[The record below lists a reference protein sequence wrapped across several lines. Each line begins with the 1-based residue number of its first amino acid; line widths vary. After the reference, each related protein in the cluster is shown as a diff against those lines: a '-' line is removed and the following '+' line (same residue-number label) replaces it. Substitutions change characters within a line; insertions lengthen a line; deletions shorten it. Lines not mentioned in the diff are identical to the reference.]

1 MPSLRFSALA
11 VPLARPPALA
21 LALALLLSAC
31 GGGGGSD
38 SAPVVPPVAP
48 TGPTA
53 LVAASTVVNRCAAPR
68 SGSSIDKPG
77 TLLDELTWVR
87 SWIDETYLWYREV
100 PTSYLPQSFATPKA
114 YFDVLKTTATTASG
128 KPKDQF
134 HFTYTTAEWEA
145 SLNGVELGYGM
156 LLAITQ
162 TTPPRKAVIS
172 IVEPG
177 SPAALAGLQR
187 GDVLQTVDGTDFV
200 NAPDTASVNI
210 INAGLFPAAQ
220 GTHTLGFSRGGTALS
235 ATLQAVEVS
244 TSAVQNE
251 RIIDTPTGK
260 VGYLTFNTHN
270 NVAERQLVETM
281 RRFQAAGIS
290 DLVLDVRYNGGG
302 YLDVASELAYMI
314 AGPQVTTG
322 KTFEQVL
329 FNDKTTPE
337 APMPFHAQSQGFGG
351 PNPLPKGTALPSL
364 GLKRVTLLTTG
375 NTCSASESI
384 INGLRGVDVQVNLIG
399 GTTCGKP
406 YGFYPAPNCGTTYFA
421 VQFQGVNAK
430 GFGDYADGMAPT
442 CDVTDDY
449 QHQLGDAAEGMLAA
463 ALRYRSSGSCVPA
476 TGATR
481 LLSSMESPVDTAT
494 RLLRPSY
501 KEIAI
506 MRR

>member
-1 MPSLRFSALA
+1 MRSLRFSSLP
-11 VPLARPPALA
+11 VPLARPVVLSI
-21 LALALLLSAC
+21 ALLLSAC

-38 SAPVVPPVAP
+38 STAVVPPVTP

-53 LVAASTVVNRCAAPR
+53 LVAASTVANRCEAPR

-100 PTSYLPQSFATPKA
+100 PTTYQPSSFSTPIA

-128 KPKDQF
+128 QPKDRF

-156 LLAITQ
+156 LLALTRN
-162 TTPPRKAVIS
+162 TPPRKAVIS

-187 GDVLQTVDGTDFV
+187 GDMLQSIDGVDFV
-200 NAPDTASVNI
+200 NAADAASLKI
-210 INAGLFPAAQ
+210 INAGLLPKAQ
-220 GTHTLGFSRGGTALS
+220 GTHALSFSRDGTVRN

-329 FNDKTTPE
+329 FNDKTRPE
-337 APMPFHAQSQGFGG
+337 APVPFHAQSRGFGG
-351 PNPLPKGTALPSL
+351 PNPLPKGTPLPSL

-375 NTCSASESI
+375 NTCSASEAI

-406 YGFYPAPNCGTTYFA
+406 YGFYPQPNCGTTYFA

-430 GFGDYADGMAPT
+430 GFGDFADGMAPT
-442 CDVTDDY
+442 CEVADDY
-449 QHQLGDAAEGMLAA
+449 QHALGDAAEGMLAA
-463 ALRYRSSGSCVPA
+463 ALRYRGSGSCVPA

-481 LLSSMESPVDTAT
+481 LLSSMQSPADTAM
-494 RLLRPSY
+494 RLLRPAY

-506 MRR
+506 IRH

>member
-1 MPSLRFSALA
+1 MHSLRFSALA
-11 VPLARPPALA
+11 VPLV
-21 LALALLLSAC
+21 LLLSAC
-31 GGGGGSD
+31 GGGGGD
-38 SAPVVPPVAP
+38 SGPAAPPVTP

-53 LVAASTVVNRCAAPR
+53 LVASATVANRCEKPR
-68 SGSSIDKPG
+68 TGSGVDLPG

-100 PTSYLPQSFATPKA
+100 PATYQPQSFATPIS
-114 YFDVLKTTATTASG
+114 YFDVLKTTAMTASG

-134 HFTYTTAEWEA
+134 HFTLPTAEWEA
-145 SLNGVELGYGM
+145 AQNGIELGYGM
-156 LLAITQ
+156 LLAVTR
-162 TTPPRKAVIS
+162 TTPPRKAVIT
-172 IVEPG
+172 IIEPG

-187 GDVLQTVDGTDFV
+187 GDELQTIDGVDFV
-200 NAPDTASVNI
+200 HASDTASVTI
-210 INAGLFPAAQ
+210 INAGLFPKAQ
-220 GTHTLGFSRGGTALS
+220 GTHTLGLSRNGAPMSVSLTA
-235 ATLQAVEVS
+235 VDVS

-329 FNDKTTPE
+329 FNDKTRPK
-337 APMPFHAQSQGFGG
+337 APVPFHTQSQGFPG
-351 PNPLPKGTALPSL
+351 PNPLPKGTPLPSL
-364 GLKRVTLLTTG
+364 GLTRVTLLTTG
-375 NTCSASESI
+375 NTCSASEAI
-384 INGLRGVDVQVNLIG
+384 INGLRGVNVQVNLIG

-430 GFGDYADGMAPT
+430 GFGDFADGMAPT

-463 ALRYRSSGSCVPA
+463 ALRYRSSGSCTPA

-481 LLSSMESPVDTAT
+481 LLSSMQSPVDTAA
-494 RLLRPSY
+494 RLLRPAY
-501 KEIAI
+501 KEIALI
-506 MRR
+506 RQ

>member
-1 MPSLRFSALA
+1 MHSLRLRCLVVSLGF
-11 VPLARPPALA
+11 V
-21 LALALLLSAC
+21 LSAC
-31 GGGGGSD
+31 GGGGGGGSSD
-38 SAPVVPPVAP
+38 SAPVVPPVTPTGP

-53 LVAASTVVNRCAAPR
+53 LVASSTVANRCEAPR

-77 TLLDELTWVR
+77 TLLDEQTWVR

-100 PTSYLPQSFATPKA
+100 PTTYLPQSFATAKA

-156 LLAITQ
+156 LLALTR
-162 TTPPRKAVIS
+162 TTPPRKAVIT

-177 SPAALAGLQR
+177 SPAALAGLRR
-187 GDVLQTVDGTDFV
+187 GDALQTVDGVDFV
-200 NAPDTASVNI
+200 NAPDTASVGI

-220 GTHTLGFSRGGTALS
+220 GTHTLGFSRNGAPIS
-235 ATLQAVEVS
+235 ASLQAVDVS
-244 TSAVQNE
+244 TSSVQNE

-270 NVAERQLVETM
+270 NVAERQLAETM
-281 RRFQAAGIS
+281 GRFQAAGIS

-329 FNDKTTPE
+329 ANDKTRPA
-337 APMPFHAQSQGFGG
+337 APVPFHAQSQGFAG
-351 PNPLPKGTALPSL
+351 PNPLPKGTPLPSL

-375 NTCSASESI
+375 NTCSASEAI

-406 YGFYPAPNCGTTYFA
+406 YGFYPTPNCGTTYFA

-430 GFGDYADGMAPT
+430 GFGDFADGMAPT
-442 CDVTDDY
+442 CDVADDY
-449 QHQLGDAAEGMLAA
+449 QNPLGDPAEGMLAA
-463 ALRYRSSGSCVPA
+463 ALRYRSSGSCSPA
-476 TGATR
+476 TGALR
-481 LLSSMESPVDTAT
+481 LLSSMENPADTAT
-494 RLLRPSY
+494 RLLRPAY
-501 KEIAI
+501 KEIAVLK
-506 MRR
+506 R

>member
-1 MPSLRFSALA
+1 MHSLRFSALA
-11 VPLARPPALA
+11 VPLV
-21 LALALLLSAC
+21 LLLSAC
-31 GGGGGSD
+31 GGGGGD
-38 SAPVVPPVAP
+38 SGPAAPPVTP

-53 LVAASTVVNRCAAPR
+53 LVASATVANRCEKPR
-68 SGSSIDKPG
+68 TGSSVDLPG
-77 TLLDELTWVR
+77 ALLDELTWVR

-100 PTSYLPQSFATPKA
+100 PATYQPQSFATPIS
-114 YFDVLKTTATTASG
+114 YFDVLKTTAMTASG

-134 HFTYTTAEWEA
+134 HFTLPTAEWEA
-145 SLNGVELGYGM
+145 AQNGIELGYGM
-156 LLAITQ
+156 LLAVTR
-162 TTPPRKAVIS
+162 TTPPRKAVIT
-172 IVEPG
+172 IIEPG

-187 GDVLQTVDGTDFV
+187 GDELQTIDGVDFV
-200 NAPDTASVNI
+200 HASDTASVTI
-210 INAGLFPAAQ
+210 INAGLFPKAQ
-220 GTHTLGFSRGGTALS
+220 GTHTLGLSRNGAPMSVSLTA
-235 ATLQAVEVS
+235 VDVS

-314 AGPQVTTG
+314 AGPQVTAG

-329 FNDKTTPE
+329 FNDKTRPQ
-337 APMPFHAQSQGFGG
+337 APVPFHAQSQGFPA
-351 PNPLPKGTALPSL
+351 PNPLAKGAPLPSL
-364 GLKRVTLLTTG
+364 GLRRVTLLTTG
-375 NTCSASESI
+375 NTCSASEAI
-384 INGLRGVDVQVNLIG
+384 INGLRGVDVEVNLIG

-430 GFGDYADGMAPT
+430 GFGDFADGMAPT

-449 QHQLGDAAEGMLAA
+449 QHQLGDPSEGMLAA
-463 ALRYRSSGSCVPA
+463 ALRYRSSGSCTPA

-481 LLSSMESPVDTAT
+481 LLSSMQSPVDTAA
-494 RLLRPSY
+494 RLLRPAY
-501 KEIAI
+501 KEIALI
-506 MRR
+506 RQ

>member
-11 VPLARPPALA
+11 VPLV
-21 LALALLLSAC
+21 LLLSAC

-38 SAPVVPPVAP
+38 SAAVVPPVTPGA
-48 TGPTA
+48 TA
-53 LVAASTVVNRCAAPR
+53 LVASSTVANRCEAPR

-77 TLLDELTWVR
+77 TLLDEQTWVR

-100 PTSYLPQSFATPKA
+100 PTTYQPQSFSTAKA

-156 LLAITQ
+156 LLALTR

-172 IVEPG
+172 IIEPG
-177 SPAALAGLQR
+177 SPADLAGLRR
-187 GDVLQTVDGTDFV
+187 GDVLQTVDGVDFV

-210 INAGLFPAAQ
+210 LNAGLFPKAQ
-220 GTHTLGFSRGGTALS
+220 GTHTLGFSRNGAPLSKSLTA
-235 ATLQAVEVS
+235 VDVS

-281 RRFQAAGIS
+281 GRFQAAGIS

-314 AGPQVTTG
+314 AGPQVTAG
-322 KTFEQVL
+322 KTFEQTL
-329 FNDKTTPE
+329 FNDKTRPE
-337 APMPFHAQSQGFGG
+337 ASVPFHAQSQGFPA
-351 PNPLPKGTALPSL
+351 PNPLPKGTPLPSL

-375 NTCSASESI
+375 NTCSASEAI

-406 YGFYPAPNCGTTYFA
+406 YGFYPTPNCGTTYFA

-430 GFGDYADGMAPT
+430 GFGDFADGMAPT
-442 CDVTDDY
+442 CDVADDY
-449 QHQLGDAAEGMLAA
+449 QHPLGDAAEGMLAA
-463 ALRYRSSGSCVPA
+463 ALRYRSSGSCTPA
-476 TGATR
+476 TGALR
-481 LLSSMESPVDTAT
+481 LLGSIESPTDTAT
-494 RLLRPSY
+494 RLLRPAY

-506 MRR
+506 IRR

>member
-1 MPSLRFSALA
+1 MHSLRLGSLA
-11 VPLARPPALA
+11 VSLVCV
-21 LALALLLSAC
+21 LSAC
-31 GGGGGSD
+31 GGGGGSSD
-38 SAPVVPPVAP
+38 SAPVVPPVTP

-53 LVAASTVVNRCAAPR
+53 LVASSTVANRCEAPR
-68 SGSSIDKPG
+68 SGSGIDKPG
-77 TLLDELTWVR
+77 TLLDEQTWVR

-100 PTSYLPQSFATPKA
+100 PTTYLPQSFATAKA

-156 LLAITQ
+156 LLALTR

-177 SPAALAGLQR
+177 SPADVAGLRR
-187 GDVLQTVDGTDFV
+187 GDELQTVDGTDFV
-200 NAPDTASVNI
+200 NAPDAASVKI

-220 GTHTLGFSRGGTALS
+220 GRHTLGFSRNGAPISVSL
-235 ATLQAVEVS
+235 AAVDVN

-329 FNDKTTPE
+329 ANDKTRPE
-337 APMPFHAQSQGFGG
+337 APVPFHAQSRGFGG
-351 PNPLPKGTALPSL
+351 PNPLPKGTSLPSL

-375 NTCSASESI
+375 STCSASEAI

-406 YGFYPAPNCGTTYFA
+406 YGFYPTPNCGTTYFA

-430 GFGDYADGMAPT
+430 GFGDFADGMAPT
-442 CDVTDDY
+442 CDVADDY
-449 QHQLGDAAEGMLAA
+449 QHPLGDAAEGMLAA
-463 ALRYRSSGSCVPA
+463 ALRYRSSGSCIPA

-481 LLSSMESPVDTAT
+481 LLSSMESPADTAT
-494 RLLRPSY
+494 RLLRPAY
-501 KEIAI
+501 KEIAVLK
-506 MRR
+506 R

>member
-1 MPSLRFSALA
+1 MHSLRLRCLVVSLGF
-11 VPLARPPALA
+11 V
-21 LALALLLSAC
+21 LSAC
-31 GGGGGSD
+31 GGGGGSSD
-38 SAPVVPPVAP
+38 SAPVVPPVTPTGP

-53 LVAASTVVNRCAAPR
+53 LVASSTVANRCEAPR

-77 TLLDELTWVR
+77 TLLDEQTWVR

-100 PTSYLPQSFATPKA
+100 PTTYLPQSFATAKA

-156 LLAITQ
+156 LLALTR
-162 TTPPRKAVIS
+162 TTPPRKAVVT

-177 SPAALAGLQR
+177 SPAALAGLRR
-187 GDVLQTVDGTDFV
+187 GDALQTVDGVDFV
-200 NAPDTASVNI
+200 NAPDTASVGI
-210 INAGLFPAAQ
+210 INAGLFPSAQ
-220 GTHTLGFSRGGTALS
+220 GTHTLGFSRNGAPIS
-235 ATLQAVEVS
+235 ASLQAVDVS
-244 TSAVQNE
+244 TSSVQNE

-270 NVAERQLVETM
+270 NVAERQLAETM
-281 RRFQAAGIS
+281 GRFQAAGIS

-329 FNDKTTPE
+329 ANDKTRPA
-337 APMPFHAQSQGFGG
+337 APVPFHAQSQGFAG
-351 PNPLPKGTALPSL
+351 PNPLPKGTPLPSL

-375 NTCSASESI
+375 NTCSASEAI

-406 YGFYPAPNCGTTYFA
+406 YGFYPTPNCGTTYFA

-430 GFGDYADGMAPT
+430 GFGDFADGMAPT
-442 CDVTDDY
+442 CDVADDY
-449 QHQLGDAAEGMLAA
+449 QNPLGDPAEGMLAA
-463 ALRYRSSGSCVPA
+463 ALRYRSSGSCSPA
-476 TGATR
+476 TGALR
-481 LLSSMESPVDTAT
+481 LLSSMENPADTAT
-494 RLLRPSY
+494 RLLRPAY
-501 KEIAI
+501 KEIAVLK
-506 MRR
+506 R

>member
-1 MPSLRFSALA
+1 MHSLRLCSLA
-11 VPLARPPALA
+11 VPLVLM
-21 LALALLLSAC
+21 LSAC
-31 GGGGGSD
+31 GGGGGGSD
-38 SAPVVPPVAP
+38 SAPVVTPVTP
-48 TGPTA
+48 TGPAGPTT
-53 LVAASTVVNRCAAPR
+53 LVASSTVANRCEAPR

-77 TLLDELTWVR
+77 TLLDEQTWVR
-87 SWIDETYLWYREV
+87 SWVDETYLWYREV
-100 PTSYLPQSFATPKA
+100 PTTYLPQSFATAKA

-156 LLAITQ
+156 LLALTR
-162 TTPPRKAVIS
+162 TTPPRKAVVT

-177 SPAALAGLQR
+177 SPAALAGLRR
-187 GDVLQTVDGTDFV
+187 GDELQAVDGVDFV
-200 NAPDTASVNI
+200 NAPDAASVNI
-210 INAGLFPAAQ
+210 INDGLFPQAQ
-220 GTHTLGFSRGGTALS
+220 GAHTLAFSRNGTPIS
-235 ATLQAVEVS
+235 ARLQAVEVN

-314 AGPQVTTG
+314 AGPQITAG

-329 FNDKTTPE
+329 ANDKTRPE
-337 APMPFHAQSQGFGG
+337 APVPFHAQSQGFAG
-351 PNPLPKGTALPSL
+351 PNPLPKGTLLPSL

-375 NTCSASESI
+375 NTCSASEAI

-406 YGFYPAPNCGTTYFA
+406 YGFYPTPNCGTTYFA

-430 GFGDYADGMAPT
+430 GYGDFADGMAPT

-449 QHQLGDAAEGMLAA
+449 QHQLGDPAEGMLAA
-463 ALRYRSSGSCVPA
+463 ALRYRSSGSCAPA
-476 TGATR
+476 TGAIR
-481 LLSSMESPVDTAT
+481 LLSSMESPADTAA
-494 RLLRPSY
+494 RLLRPAY

-506 MRR
+506 IHP

>member
-1 MPSLRFSALA
+1 MHSLRLRSLA
-11 VPLARPPALA
+11 VPLVFV
-21 LALALLLSAC
+21 LSAC
-31 GGGGGSD
+31 GGGGGGSSD

-53 LVAASTVVNRCAAPR
+53 LVASSTVANRCEAPR

-77 TLLDELTWVR
+77 TLLDEQTWVR

-100 PTSYLPQSFATPKA
+100 PTTYLPQSFATAKA

-156 LLAITQ
+156 LLALTR
-162 TTPPRKAVIS
+162 TTPPRKAVVT

-177 SPAALAGLQR
+177 SPAALAGLRR
-187 GDVLQTVDGTDFV
+187 GDALQTVDGVDFV
-200 NAPDTASVNI
+200 NAPDAASVKIVND
-210 INAGLFPAAQ
+210 GLFPQAQ
-220 GTHTLGFSRGGTALS
+220 GTHTLGFSRNGAPIS
-235 ATLQAVEVS
+235 ASLQAVDVS
-244 TSAVQNE
+244 TSSVQNE

-281 RRFQAAGIS
+281 GRFQAAGIS

-302 YLDVASELAYMI
+302 YLDVASELAYMS

-322 KTFEQVL
+322 KTFEQML
-329 FNDKTTPE
+329 SNAKTRPA
-337 APMPFHAQSQGFGG
+337 APVPFHAQSLGFAG
-351 PNPLPKGTALPSL
+351 PNPLPKGTPLPSL

-375 NTCSASESI
+375 NTCSASEAI

-406 YGFYPAPNCGTTYFA
+406 YGFYPTPNCGTTYFA
-421 VQFQGVNAK
+421 VQFHGVNAK
-430 GFGDYADGMAPT
+430 GFGDFADGMAPT
-442 CDVTDDY
+442 CDVADDY
-449 QHQLGDAAEGMLAA
+449 QNPLGDPAEGMLAA
-463 ALRYRSSGSCVPA
+463 ALRYRSSGSCSPA
-476 TGATR
+476 TGALR
-481 LLSSMESPVDTAT
+481 LLSSMENPADTAT
-494 RLLRPSY
+494 RLLRPAY
-501 KEIAI
+501 KEIAVLK
-506 MRR
+506 R

>member
-1 MPSLRFSALA
+1 MRSLRFSSLP
-11 VPLARPPALA
+11 VPLARPVALSI
-21 LALALLLSAC
+21 ALLLSAC

-38 SAPVVPPVAP
+38 STAVVPPVTP

-53 LVAASTVVNRCAAPR
+53 LVAASTVANRCEAPR

-100 PTSYLPQSFATPKA
+100 PTTYQPPSFSTPIA

-128 KPKDQF
+128 QPKDRF

-156 LLAITQ
+156 LLAQ
-162 TTPPRKAVIS
+162 TRNTPPRKAVIS

-177 SPAALAGLQR
+177 SPADLAGLRR
-187 GDVLQTVDGTDFV
+187 GDLLQTVDGVDFV
-200 NAPDTASVNI
+200 NTPDTASVKI

-220 GTHTLGFSRGGTALS
+220 GTHTLGFSRGGMALS

-329 FNDKTTPE
+329 VNDKTRPE
-337 APMPFHAQSQGFGG
+337 APVPFHAQSRGFGG
-351 PNPLPKGTALPSL
+351 PNPLPKGTPLPSL

-375 NTCSASESI
+375 NTCSASEAI

-430 GFGDYADGMAPT
+430 GFGDFADGMAPT
-442 CDVTDDY
+442 CDVADDY

-481 LLSSMESPVDTAT
+481 LLSSMQSPADTAM
-494 RLLRPSY
+494 RLLRPAY

-506 MRR
+506 IRH

>member
-1 MPSLRFSALA
+1 MRSLCFSSLS
-11 VPLARPPALA
+11 VPLARPVVLSI
-21 LALALLLSAC
+21 ALLLSAC

-38 SAPVVPPVAP
+38 SAAVVPPVTP

-53 LVAASTVVNRCAAPR
+53 LVAASTVANRCEAPR

-100 PTSYLPQSFATPKA
+100 PTTYQPSSFSTPIA

-128 KPKDQF
+128 QPKDRF

-156 LLAITQ
+156 LLALTRN
-162 TTPPRKAVIS
+162 TPPRKAVIS

-187 GDVLQTVDGTDFV
+187 GDMLQSIDGVDFV
-200 NAPDTASVNI
+200 NAADAASLKI
-210 INAGLFPAAQ
+210 INAGLLPKAQ
-220 GTHTLGFSRGGTALS
+220 GTHALSFSRDGTVRN

-329 FNDKTTPE
+329 VNDKTRPE
-337 APMPFHAQSQGFGG
+337 APVPFHAQSRGFGG
-351 PNPLPKGTALPSL
+351 PNPLPKGTPLPSL

-375 NTCSASESI
+375 NTCSASEAI

-406 YGFYPAPNCGTTYFA
+406 YGFYPQPNCGTTYFA

-430 GFGDYADGMAPT
+430 GFGDFADGMAPT
-442 CDVTDDY
+442 CEVADDY
-449 QHQLGDAAEGMLAA
+449 QHALGDAAEGMLAM

-481 LLSSMESPVDTAT
+481 LLSSMQSPVDTAM
-494 RLLRPSY
+494 RLLRPAY

-506 MRR
+506 IRH

>member
-1 MPSLRFSALA
+1 MHSLRLCSLA
-11 VPLARPPALA
+11 VPLVLM
-21 LALALLLSAC
+21 LSAC
-31 GGGGGSD
+31 GGGGSSD
-38 SAPVVPPVAP
+38 SAPVVTPVTP
-48 TGPTA
+48 TGPTGPTT
-53 LVAASTVVNRCAAPR
+53 LVASSTVANRCEAPR

-77 TLLDELTWVR
+77 TLLDEQTWVR
-87 SWIDETYLWYREV
+87 SWVDETYLWYREV
-100 PTSYLPQSFATPKA
+100 PTTYLPQSFATAKA

-156 LLAITQ
+156 LLALTR
-162 TTPPRKAVIS
+162 TTPPRKAVVT

-177 SPAALAGLQR
+177 SPAALAGLRR
-187 GDVLQTVDGTDFV
+187 GDELQAVDGVDFV
-200 NAPDTASVNI
+200 NAPDAASVNI
-210 INAGLFPAAQ
+210 INDGLFPQAQ
-220 GTHTLGFSRGGTALS
+220 GTHTLAFSRNGTPIS
-235 ATLQAVEVS
+235 VRLQAVEVN

-314 AGPQVTTG
+314 AGPQITAG

-329 FNDKTTPE
+329 ANDKTRPE
-337 APMPFHAQSQGFGG
+337 APVPFHAQSQGFAG
-351 PNPLPKGTALPSL
+351 PNPLPKGTLLPSL

-375 NTCSASESI
+375 NTCSASEAI

-406 YGFYPAPNCGTTYFA
+406 YGFYPTPNCGTTYFA

-430 GFGDYADGMAPT
+430 GYGDFADGMAPT

-449 QHQLGDAAEGMLAA
+449 QHQLGDPAEGKLAA
-463 ALRYRSSGSCVPA
+463 ALRYRSSGSCAPA
-476 TGATR
+476 TGAIR
-481 LLSSMESPVDTAT
+481 LLSSMESPADTAA
-494 RLLRPSY
+494 RLLRPAY

-506 MRR
+506 IHP